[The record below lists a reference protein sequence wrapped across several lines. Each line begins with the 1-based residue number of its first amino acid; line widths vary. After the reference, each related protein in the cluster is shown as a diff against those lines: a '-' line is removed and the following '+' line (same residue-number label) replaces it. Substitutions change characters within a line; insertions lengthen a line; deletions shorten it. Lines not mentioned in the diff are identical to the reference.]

1 MHQLARPSLPPT
13 TPRQLPLPLD
23 PPEALLATTLT
34 TPPAITM
41 TTQQIWASLSPTA
54 QARLR
59 QTVVRILQEVLQVAP
74 ES

>member
-1 MHQLARPSLPPT
+1 
-13 TPRQLPLPLD
+13 LD
-23 PPEALLATTLT
+23 PPEALLATTFT

-59 QTVVRILQEVLQVAP
+59 QTVVRILQEVLHVAP